1 MKIFNVERK
10 KWRLFRNMYASIS
23 DKIYQEIIL
32 KVGDVCALFLTLSH
46 VCTLELNLV
55 FLFPYMTLCTTISAL
70 LNYGAQVKRWTSTRF

>member
-32 KVGDVCALFLTLSH
+32 KVDDVCALANEKNIFFNIPKLIYSNIIKIQIYLRS
-46 VCTLELNLV
+46 LQR
-55 FLFPYMTLCTTISAL
+55 SRL
-70 LNYGAQVKRWTSTRF
+70 LIL